1 MAGPVELY
9 GIDPRQLGQPI
20 KRKVPSQRVPPFLQ
34 QTFNGLRLPH
44 LVIEPHDKP
53 VPPPNALPENRV
65 G

>member
-1 MAGPVELY
+1 V
-9 GIDPRQLGQPI
+9 
-20 KRKVPSQRVPPFLQ
+20 K
-34 QTFNGLRLPH
+34 QTFNGLRLAH

>member
-1 MAGPVELY
+1 MAGPVELSRV
-9 GIDPRQLGQPI
+9 DPRQLGQSI
-20 KRKVPSQRVPPFLQ
+20 ERKVPGQCVRPFVQ